1 MSYIYDILAN
11 FNDCFYDFYDWNLD
25 DDIVHI
31 KKLPILKVDS
41 SFLHSVKYGDVRVSS
56 DLLDKIYKRSDFF
69 KVSKNKFC
77 YVCSLCDGCEAIIV
91 RFDSKGCVIGRSSML
106 IDEENEVIDICEGME
121 RCSFDINVSSVGY
134 DVFKTRHE
142 LYIKSFILDELGRM
156 ENDKIKYLYFEC
168 FDEVES
174 DFKKILDRIVYEINN
189 NFECIYGKIYDFLKI
204 FSINK

>member
-11 FNDCFYDFYDWNLD
+11 FNSCFFDFYDWNLD

-106 IDEENEVIDICEGME
+106 IDEENEVIDICDGLDK
-121 RCSFDINVSSVGY
+121 CSFDISVSSVSF
-134 DVFKTRHE
+134 DFFKTRHE
-142 LYIKSFILDELGRM
+142 LFINSFILDQVKSM
-156 ENDKIKYLYFEC
+156 DYDKISYLYFDC
-168 FDEVES
+168 FDEYES
-174 DFKKILDRIVYEINN
+174 DVKKILSRIIYEVDN
-189 NFECIYGKIYDFLKI
+189 NFDSIYGKIYDFLKLT
-204 FSINK
+204 SINK